1 MVKINV
7 AMELSWSQTDLK
19 MKFKKISLDLAYR

>member
-7 AMELSWSQTDLK
+7 AMELSWSQTDFK